1 MTMGVQVKWLDDKQH
16 VIIYTFA
23 NKWKWD
29 DLYAAIETS
38 HRMMDTVGY
47 PVRTIFDVSRM
58 VGWVENPIAN
68 MKRANEFY
76 HPRSSTVALVGV
88 SGMLRSII
96 TLFQR
101 FTRFSNPNGVYFF
114 DTLPE
119 AIDFLHAEAASEYV
133 RSDSSA

>member
-1 MTMGVQVKWLDDKQH
+1 MGVQVDWLDDKQ
-16 VIIYTFA
+16 IIVYTFA

-29 DLYAAIETS
+29 ELFAAIEMC
-38 HRMMDTVGY
+38 HQMMDEVEH

-76 HPRSSTVALVGV
+76 HPRSSTVAVVGV
-88 SGMLRSII
+88 SRMLRSII

-101 FTRFSNPNGVYFF
+101 FTGFSNKSGVYFF
-114 DTLPE
+114 NTLPE
-119 AIDFLHAEAASEYV
+119 AVDFLHTEIIYEV
-133 RSDSSA
+133 VHSDSSA

>member
-1 MTMGVQVKWLDDKQH
+1 MAMGIQVAWLDDKQR
-16 VIIYTFA
+16 IIVYTFA

-29 DLYAAIETS
+29 ELFAAIETC
-38 HRMMDTVGY
+38 HRMMDTVDY

-88 SGMLRSII
+88 SRILRSIV

-101 FTRFSNPNGVYFF
+101 FTRFSNPNGVHFF
-114 DTLPE
+114 NTLPE
-119 AIDFLHAEAASEYV
+119 AVDFLNIEIANEVV
-133 RSDSSA
+133 RSESPA

>member
-1 MTMGVQVKWLDDKQH
+1 MGVQVNWLDDKQR
-16 VIIYTFA
+16 IIVFTLA
-23 NKWKWD
+23 SKWKWD
-29 DLYAAIETS
+29 ELFAAIETC
-38 HRMMDTVGY
+38 HRMMDTVDY
-47 PVRTIFDVSRM
+47 PMRTIFDVSRM

-68 MKRANEFY
+68 IKRANEFH

-114 DTLPE
+114 NTLPE
-119 AIDFLHAEAASEYV
+119 AIDFLNAEIANEVV
-133 RSDSSA
+133 RSKSSA

>member
-1 MTMGVQVKWLDDKQH
+1 MGIQVAWLDKKQH
-16 VIIYTFA
+16 IIVYTFT

-29 DLYAAIETS
+29 DLFAAIETC
-38 HRMMDTVGY
+38 HQMIDEVGH

-114 DTLPE
+114 NTLPE
-119 AIDFLHAEAASEYV
+119 AIDFLNAEIANEVV

>member
-1 MTMGVQVKWLDDKQH
+1 MGIQVKWLDNQQR
-16 VIIYTFA
+16 IIVYTFA

-29 DLYAAIETS
+29 DLFTAIETC
-38 HRMMDTVGY
+38 HQMMDEVDY
-47 PVRTIFDVSRM
+47 PVRTIFDVSHM

-76 HPRSSTVALVGV
+76 HPRSSTVAVVGV
-88 SGMLRSII
+88 SRMLRSII

-101 FTRFSNPNGVYFF
+101 FTHFSNPNGVHFF
-114 DTLPE
+114 NTLPE
-119 AIDFLHAEAASEYV
+119 AVDFLHTEIAREVV

>member
-1 MTMGVQVKWLDDKQH
+1 MGVQVKWLDNKQR
-16 VIIYTFA
+16 IIVYTFA

-29 DLYAAIETS
+29 DLFAAIETC
-38 HRMMDTVGY
+38 HQMMDEVEH

-58 VGWVENPIAN
+58 VGWIENPITN

-76 HPRSSTVALVGV
+76 HPRSSTVAVVGV
-88 SGMLRSII
+88 SRMLRSII

-101 FTRFSNPNGVYFF
+101 FTHFSNPNGVYFF
-114 DTLPE
+114 NTLPE
-119 AIDFLHAEAASEYV
+119 AVDFLNTEMNSEVV